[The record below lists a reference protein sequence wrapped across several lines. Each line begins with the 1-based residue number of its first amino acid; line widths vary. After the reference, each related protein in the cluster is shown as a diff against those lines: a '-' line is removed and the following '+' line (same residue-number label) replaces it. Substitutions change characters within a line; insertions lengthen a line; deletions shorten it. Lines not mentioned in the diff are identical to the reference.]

1 MEVLVL
7 ALEETT
13 KGQFIMLKYS
23 AVQYSTAYWSWS
35 IPIVQVAD
43 PAGDVVPVGQIK
55 HEDDPMVLA
64 YVPAAQG
71 VHIAC
76 FQALA

>member
-1 MEVLVL
+1 ML

-13 KGQFIMLKYS
+13 KGQCIMLKC
-23 AVQYSTAYWSWS
+23 STAYSSWPMS

-55 HEDDPMVLA
+55 HDDDPMVLA

-71 VHIAC
+71 VHII
-76 FQALA
+76 